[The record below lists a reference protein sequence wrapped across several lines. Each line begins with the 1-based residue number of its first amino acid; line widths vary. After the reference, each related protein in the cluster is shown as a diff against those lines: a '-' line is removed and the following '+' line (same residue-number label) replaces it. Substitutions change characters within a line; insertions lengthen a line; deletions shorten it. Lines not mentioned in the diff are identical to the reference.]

1 MTSAHA
7 SRGKTLAN
15 TSHRLGSLS
24 SMHLFNFS
32 RKDRDTDAASKRLLS
47 SSSIDSE
54 SEKYKSIPEP
64 PRVVDEGR
72 VDRSMI
78 DGVDVLCGGVSGR
91 VSADEVSI
99 VIDKSKDAELST
111 LLPCIGIVCCEESF
125 VSKIED

>member
-1 MTSAHA
+1 
-7 SRGKTLAN
+7 
-15 TSHRLGSLS
+15 
-24 SMHLFNFS
+24 MHIFNFS

-64 PRVVDEGR
+64 PRVVDEGH

-111 LLPCIGIVCCEESF
+111 LLPCIGIVCCEEYF